1 MSGMAQPS
9 TRRIG
14 RPSKGERTRL
24 VTRVPVELKAA
35 VHRAAREHDMTENDY
50 VSAILAAE
58 IGLTDLVA
66 PIQQEVLPQ
75 TA

>member
-1 MSGMAQPS
+1 
-9 TRRIG
+9 
-14 RPSKGERTRL
+14 
-24 VTRVPVELKAA
+24 
-35 VHRAAREHDMTENDY
+35 MTENDY

-58 IGLTDLVA
+58 IGLTDLVT